1 MSARGEA
8 KARSAR
14 PCASRQEAE
23 ARTLAIGPIY
33 IEADR

>member
-23 ARTLAIGPIY
+23 TQALAFRHLR
-33 IEADR
+33 IEAER

>member
-8 KARSAR
+8 KAQSAR

-23 ARTLAIGPIY
+23 ARALAICPIH
-33 IEADR
+33 IEAER

>member
-23 ARTLAIGPIY
+23 TRALANGPTHN
-33 IEADR
+33 EAER

>member
-23 ARTLAIGPIY
+23 TWALAICPIR
-33 IEADR
+33 IEAER

>member
-8 KARSAR
+8 KAPSAR

-23 ARTLAIGPIY
+23 TPALAIGPIH
-33 IEADR
+33 IEAGR